1 MPPWGHRAER
11 LERAGFLIG
20 WATMPWKKSAAQLR
34 LHFVTQALRP
44 HVNMRALCREFSIS
58 APTGYQWLARYR
70 SRGAEGLGELSRAPQ
85 RSPQKYR
92 SLWRKEL
99 ITLRRQHPSW
109 GAKKLRVL
117 LRQRHPRAQK
127 VPALRTLG
135 RWLKGCALTKPRP
148 PRHRPGPLVPR
159 PALTQP
165 ELCNDVWTIDFK
177 GWFRTADG
185 QRCDPLTIRDLA
197 SRYLLG
203 VRIVA
208 EQSEACVR
216 RIMTG
221 LFQTRGLPRV
231 IRVDNG
237 TPFAGTGSR
246 HLSAL
251 SVWWVRLGIRVE
263 FTRRAKPQDNG
274 AHEQMHRVLKAETA
288 SPVAANPR
296 AQQRR
301 LDRWRREYN
310 TVRPHEALGGR
321 VPAALYARSPRALLT
336 PPIPLYPGS
345 WLSRRVRPNGWI
357 KWEGVL
363 RFIGRAFVRQL
374 IGLEPAADQS
384 WNVYLDALLIGT
396 LHRGDGA
403 GTMRAVGFH
412 EPNRRRK
419 KEPQKSSPSAKA

>member
-1 MPPWGHRAER
+1 
-11 LERAGFLIG
+11 
-20 WATMPWKKSAAQLR
+20 MPWKKSAHQQR
-34 LHFVTQALRP
+34 LSFVSRAVEP

-58 APTGYQWLARYR
+58 APTGYQWLKRYR
-70 SRGAEGLGELSRAPQ
+70 SHGAEGLFELSRAPQ
-85 RSPQKYR
+85 HQPDQYR
-92 SLWRKEL
+92 SWWRKEL

-117 LRQRHPRAQK
+117 LHQEHPRAQR
-127 VPALRTLG
+127 VPALRTVG
-135 RWLKGCALTKPRP
+135 RWLQDCALTQPRP
-148 PRHRPGPLVPR
+148 PRSRPGPRVPR

-165 ELCNDVWTIDFK
+165 EHCNDVWTIDFK

-216 RIMTG
+216 RILTS
-221 LFQTRGLPRV
+221 LFRTRGLPGV

-237 TPFAGTGSR
+237 SPFAGHGSR
-246 HLSAL
+246 HLTAL
-251 SVWWVRLGIRVE
+251 SVWWLRLGIRVE
-263 FTRRAKPQDNG
+263 FTRRAAPQDNA

-288 SPVAANPR
+288 SPAAPNPR

-310 TVRPHEALGGR
+310 TVRPHEALDGG
-321 VPAALYARSPRALLT
+321 VPAARYRRSPRHFRVPPAPVYPTTWLT
-336 PPIPLYPGS
+336 
-345 WLSRRVRPNGWI
+345 RRVRSNGWI
-357 KWEGVL
+357 KWQGLL

-374 IGLEPAADQS
+374 IGLEPAPDQS
-384 WNVYLDALLIGT
+384 WNVYLQTLLIGT
-396 LHRGDGA
+396 LHREDGT
-403 GTMRAVGFH
+403 GSMRAVGFH
-412 EPNRRRK
+412 EPKRRRK
-419 KEPQKSSPSAKA
+419 KEPEKFSPLAKV

>member
-1 MPPWGHRAER
+1 
-11 LERAGFLIG
+11 
-20 WATMPWKKSAAQLR
+20 MPWKTSAQQQR
-34 LHFVTQALRP
+34 LHFLSLAVRP
-44 HVNMRALCREFSIS
+44 QVNFRALCRKFSIS
-58 APTGYQWLARYR
+58 APTGYKWLARYR
-70 SRGAEGLGELSRAPQ
+70 RGGTEGLGELSRAP
-85 RSPQKYR
+85 RHSPQKFR
-92 SLWRKEL
+92 SLWLKEL

-109 GAKKLRVL
+109 GAKKLHVL
-117 LRQRHPRAQK
+117 LRQKHPRARQ
-127 VPALRTLG
+127 VPSLRTLG
-135 RWLKGCALTKPRP
+135 RWLQASALSVPRP
-148 PRHRPGPLVPR
+148 PRRRPGPQVPR

-177 GWFRTADG
+177 GWFRTMDG

-197 SRYLLG
+197 SRYLLS
-203 VRIVA
+203 VRIAA

-221 LFQTRGLPRV
+221 VFQTRGLPRV

-246 HLSAL
+246 QLSSL

-288 SPVAANPR
+288 SPAAANPR

-310 TVRPHEALGGR
+310 TVRPHGALDGR
-321 VPAALYARSPRALLT
+321 VPAELYTRSPRTFLT
-336 PPIPLYPGS
+336 APTPLYPAT

-357 KWEGVL
+357 KFAGVL

-374 IGLEPAADQS
+374 IGLEPATDQS
-384 WNVYLDALLIGT
+384 WNVHLEALLIGT
-396 LHRGDGA
+396 LHRDDGA
-403 GTMRAVGFH
+403 GSMRAVGFH
-412 EPNRRRK
+412 EPKRRRK
-419 KEPQKSSPSAKA
+419 KQPQKSSPHRKV

>member
-1 MPPWGHRAER
+1 
-11 LERAGFLIG
+11 
-20 WATMPWKKSAAQLR
+20 MPWKKSARQQR
-34 LHFVTQALRP
+34 LHFVSRAVEP

-70 SRGAEGLGELSRAPQ
+70 SRGAEGLGELSRAP
-85 RSPQKYR
+85 RRRPDKYR
-92 SLWRKEL
+92 SWWHKEL
-99 ITLRRQHPSW
+99 ITLRRRHPSW
-109 GAKKLRVL
+109 GAKKLHVL
-117 LRQRHPRAQK
+117 LRQKHPRAQK

-135 RWLKGCALTKPRP
+135 RWLEGCALTVPRP
-148 PRHRPGPLVPR
+148 PRRRPGPPVPR
-159 PALTQP
+159 PALTRP
-165 ELCNDVWTIDFK
+165 EYCNDVWTIDFK
-177 GWFRTADG
+177 GWFRTTDG

-221 LFQTRGLPRV
+221 IFRTRGLPRV

-246 HLSAL
+246 HLSSL

-263 FTRRAKPQDNG
+263 FIRRAAPQDNA

-288 SPVAANPR
+288 SPAAANPR

-301 LDRWRREYN
+301 LDRWRQEYN
-310 TVRPHEALGGR
+310 TVRPHEALGGS
-321 VPAALYARSPRALLT
+321 VPAARYVGSPHALLIPST
-336 PPIPLYPGS
+336 PLYPES
-345 WLSRRVRPNGWI
+345 WPTRRVRSNGWI
-357 KWEGVL
+357 KWEGIL

-374 IGLEPAADQS
+374 IGLEPAANQS
-384 WNVYLDALLIGT
+384 WNVYLETLLIGT
-396 LHRGDGA
+396 LHRGDDTGS
-403 GTMRAVGFH
+403 MRAVGFH
-412 EPNRRRK
+412 QPQRRPK
-419 KEPQKSSPSAKA
+419 KEPRKSSPPAKV

>member
-1 MPPWGHRAER
+1 
-11 LERAGFLIG
+11 
-20 WATMPWKKSAAQLR
+20 MPWKISAQQQR
-34 LHFVTQALRP
+34 LHFVSLAVRP
-44 HVNMRALCREFSIS
+44 HVNLRALCREFSIS
-58 APTGYQWLARYR
+58 APTGYKWLARYR
-70 SRGAEGLGELSRAPQ
+70 RGGADGLGELSRQP
-85 RSPQKYR
+85 RHSPQKFR

-99 ITLRRQHPSW
+99 ITLRHRHPSW

-117 LRQRHPRAQK
+117 LRQKHPRAHQ
-127 VPALRTLG
+127 VPSLRTLG
-135 RWLKGCALTKPRP
+135 RWLKAAALTVPRP
-148 PRHRPGPLVPR
+148 PRSRPGPQVPR
-159 PALTQP
+159 PTLTRP
-165 ELCNDVWTIDFK
+165 ELCHDVWTIDFK

-221 LFQTRGLPRV
+221 VFQTRGLPRV

-237 TPFAGTGSR
+237 TPFAGRGAL
-246 HLSAL
+246 HLSSL

-288 SPVAANPR
+288 SPAAANPR

-301 LDRWRREYN
+301 LDRWREEYN

-321 VPAALYARSPRALLT
+321 VPTELYARSPRPFFIAPT
-336 PPIPLYPGS
+336 PVYPAT
-345 WLSRRVRPNGWI
+345 WLSRRVRANGWI
-357 KWEGVL
+357 KFEGVL

-374 IGLEPAADQS
+374 IGLQPARDQS
-384 WNVYLDALLIGT
+384 WNVHLEALLIGT
-396 LHRGDGA
+396 LHHCDGA
-403 GTMRAVGFH
+403 GSMRAAGFH
-412 EPNRRRK
+412 APK
-419 KEPQKSSPSAKA
+419 KRSKKGPKILS